1 MRLAVGIEYAGGRY
15 AGWQRQEHAPSVQ
28 AEAEAALSR
37 VANHPVAVTCAG
49 RTDAGVHALGQV
61 IHFDSEAARSLR
73 SWVLGANA
81 NLPNDIVVRWVA
93 RVDAEFH
100 ARYSA
105 LSRSY
110 RYVVLNRATR
120 PAVDAG
126 RVGWMLKPLAV
137 GAMQQ
142 AARCLVGEH
151 DFSAFRAAQC
161 QAKSPV
167 RRLTELRVER
177 RGDRIEFAVTA
188 NAFLHHMVRN
198 LVGTLLSVGLGE
210 HDPDWVA
217 GVLERRER
225 AEAGVTA
232 PAGGLYLESVRYPE
246 HFGLPAGGPA
256 GDSAIIGVSSGSA
269 AVAEAWPPFS
279 DLQGFR

>member
-1 MRLAVGIEYAGGRY
+1 M
-15 AGWQRQEHAPSVQ
+15 Q

-37 VANHPVAVTCAG
+37 VADHPVAVTCAG

-61 IHFDSEAARSLR
+61 IHFDTEAARSLR

-81 NLPNDIVVRWVA
+81 NLPNDIVVRWAA

-126 RVGWMLKPLAV
+126 RVAWVLEPLDV

-167 RRLTELRVER
+167 RRLTALHVQR
-177 RGDRIEFAVTA
+177 RGEPDRVSRYRQRLPAPHGAQPGRHAARRGGHEREPA
-188 NAFLHHMVRN
+188 
-198 LVGTLLSVGLGE
+198 
-210 HDPDWVA
+210 WVA
-217 GVLERRER
+217 GRRFGQRER
-225 AEAGVTA
+225 AEAGIRLRPMGCTSIRSA
-232 PAGGLYLESVRYPE
+232 TRRALGCPARAVRRGIPLSSASRPRPARRADA
-246 HFGLPAGGPA
+246 GPLPR
-256 GDSAIIGVSSGSA
+256 
-269 AVAEAWPPFS
+269 
-279 DLQGFR
+279 QRRGFR